1 MVDLQDLKVT
11 KELLDL
17 LQDLK
22 EIWDLKETMELK
34 EPMDLKELLDQEV
47 EVEFLGLFH
56 LIL

>member
-1 MVDLQDLKVT
+1 VDLQDLKVT

-22 EIWDLKETMELK
+22 EIWDLKE
-34 EPMDLKELLDQEV
+34 PMDLKELLDQEV